1 MNFTEAFNQEMRLSN
16 PNFDITGLLTKDD
29 KVYSLGTDTK
39 VLSTI
44 FEILVRPFV
53 YKIAEEN
60 ALEVYEPEQQ
70 NYYPDFTLMASKT
83 DRQKIAVDVKTTYRN
98 FNKTGS
104 WKARFTL
111 GSYTSFLRKPQKN
124 IAFHFDD
131 YEHHYIIGFIYTRIV
146 KTESQPASPLFN
158 STSTKTPGVIDSE
171 EIESD
176 DLVQPLE
183 KRALVLSPIKD
194 VEYFVQ
200 EKYRIAG
207 DSPGS
212 GNTENIGSITASS
225 IAEFVEGNGPFT
237 QLGEEVFIDYWRNYP
252 PYRQPGNYRN
262 LEEYLRWKKS

>member
-1 MNFTEAFNQEMRLSN
+1 MNFIKAFNREMEVSK

-70 NYYPDFTLMASKT
+70 NYYPDFTLMSSKT
-83 DRQKIAVDVKTTYRN
+83 DKQKIAVDVKTTYRN
-98 FNKTGS
+98 FNKSGG

-146 KTESQPASPLFN
+146 KTETQPTSPLFSN
-158 STSTKTPGVIDSE
+158 TSTDIVDSD

-176 DLVQPLE
+176 DLVQPLD

-207 DSPGS
+207 DIPGS

-225 IAEFVEGNGPFT
+225 IAELIEGNGPFAD
-237 QLGEEVFIDYWRNYP
+237 LGEEVFVDYWRNYP
-252 PYRQPGNYRN
+252 PYRQTGTYRN
-262 LEEYLRWKKS
+262 LDEYLRWKNLS